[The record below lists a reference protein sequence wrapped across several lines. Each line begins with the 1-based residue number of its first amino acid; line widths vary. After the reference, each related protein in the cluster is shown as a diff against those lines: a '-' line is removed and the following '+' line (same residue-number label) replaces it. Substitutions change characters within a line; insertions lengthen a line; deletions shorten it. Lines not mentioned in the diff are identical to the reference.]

1 MSEYVYAGLT
11 SQSIDI
17 FVQDSSS
24 TTGAGLSGLL
34 FNSAG
39 LVASYRKGATGA
51 RVAITL
57 ATQTVGGAWSSG
69 GFVEIDAT
77 HMKGTY
83 RFDIPNAAVDTE
95 GFATLYFYGATNML
109 PTALRIDCRP
119 LPADVRKF
127 GGANGVFAAGIPE
140 TRVASVA
147 PNAINAA
154 AIADGAID
162 TATFA
167 AGTTIPRVTLADTT
181 TTNTDMRGTDGAN
194 TVAPTNLSAL
204 QVRTEL
210 ATELARI
217 DAAITTR
224 STYAGGAV
232 ASVTGAVGSVTA
244 AVTLPTI
251 PTDWITANGIATD
264 AINAAAIAAGAID
277 TATFAAGTTIPRVTL
292 VDTTTTNTDMR
303 GTDGANTVAP
313 TNLSALQVRTE
324 LATELARIDA
334 SVSSRSTY
342 AGGAV
347 ASVTAA
353 VALDAAS
360 VTAVQSG
367 LATPADINA
376 QMLDVLSVDTFA
388 ELSSPPAATSSLKD
402 KLTWM
407 FMWFRNKS
415 TETAT
420 ERKLFADDTT
430 TVISTEAVSDNGT
443 TFTKNEAS

>member
-1 MSEYVYAGLT
+1 MYPRNAASPERISIGPVVLIADGTVQT
-11 SQSIDI
+11 SGVAIKVIPFGAAEATGGGTIAYSADGVVMYTPTQAETDYTSMI
-17 FVQDSSS
+17 FVASKAACIPAN
-24 TTGAGLSGLL
+24 TTIVT
-34 FNSAG
+34 SA
-39 LVASYRKGATGA
+39 
-51 RVAITL
+51 
-57 ATQTVGGAWSSG
+57 
-69 GFVEIDAT
+69 
-77 HMKGTY
+77 
-83 RFDIPNAAVDTE
+83 
-95 GFATLYFYGATNML
+95 
-109 PTALRIDCRP
+109 
-119 LPADVRKF
+119 
-127 GGANGVFAAGIPE
+127 
-140 TRVASVA
+140 ASVA
-147 PNAINAA
+147 GQSFSSNMRGTDGANTIAPATPANVTASTSTIAALLPVALVGGRIDASVGAVAANAINAA
-154 AIADGAID
+154 SIAANAIG

-194 TVAPTNLSAL
+194 TVAPTNLSAA

-210 ATELARI
+210 ATEL
-217 DAAITTR
+217 
-224 STYAGGAV
+224 G
-232 ASVTGAVGSVTA
+232 
-244 AVTLPTI
+244 
-251 PTDWITANGIATD
+251 
-264 AINAAAIAAGAID
+264 
-277 TATFAAGTTIPRVTL
+277 
-292 VDTTTTNTDMR
+292 
-303 GTDGANTVAP
+303 
-313 TNLSALQVRTE
+313 
-324 LATELARIDA
+324 RIDA

-407 FMWFRNKS
+407 FQWFRNKS

-430 TVISTEAVSDNGT
+430 TVISTEAVSDDGT